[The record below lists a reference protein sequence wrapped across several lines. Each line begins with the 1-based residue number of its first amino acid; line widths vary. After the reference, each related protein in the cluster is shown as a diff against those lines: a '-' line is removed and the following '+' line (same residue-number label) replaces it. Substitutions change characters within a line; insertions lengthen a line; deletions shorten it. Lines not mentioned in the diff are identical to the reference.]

1 MGNLLRLLKLISK
14 YMYSIFKDFFL
25 MVELLYDSY
34 IELDIGFS
42 GV

>member
-14 YMYSIFKDFFL
+14 YMCSIFKDFFL